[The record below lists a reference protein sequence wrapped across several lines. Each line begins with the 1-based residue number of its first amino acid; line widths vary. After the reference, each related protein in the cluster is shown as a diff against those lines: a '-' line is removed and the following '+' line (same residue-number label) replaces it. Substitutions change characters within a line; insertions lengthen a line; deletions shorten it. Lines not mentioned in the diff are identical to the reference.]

1 MEMSNGNVLVASLGS
16 HGSTVVGD
24 EVTLGVPRTG
34 VTRGRGA
41 NPLRVVP
48 ESTVPCC
55 AEREERMMEKPNV
68 FVGLGI
74 GVGHTKVVLYVH
86 PIQPGDLTVRH
97 SILPPK

>member
-16 HGSTVVGD
+16 HGGTVVGD
-24 EVTLGVPRTG
+24 EASLGVRTG

-41 NPLRVVP
+41 NPLRVVA

-68 FVGLGI
+68 FGGLGI
-74 GVGHTKVVLYVH
+74 
-86 PIQPGDLTVRH
+86 
-97 SILPPK
+97 